1 MCRKQDNRGN
11 IAGIL
16 FNLIK
21 IYFEDRWCAGPHCVP
36 LEGRIRAWSGVSELR
51 FGMGS
56 GGPLPSRSAQGAYL
70 YAIPALGWPHSP
82 PDSTLPAGG
91 SGRPRSG
98 TGWREKGRQG
108 AIAIVLTELCTSSRS
123 RSASERRGSA
133 DQSPEGQLPEGA
145 LLSTDGHS
153 AGSGGYSN
161 TYIQNPEKWY

>member
-1 MCRKQDNRGN
+1 MRRRQDNREN
-11 IAGIL
+11 KAGIL

-36 LEGRIRAWSGVSELR
+36 LEGRILAWSGVSELR

-70 YAIPALGWPHSP
+70 HAIPASGWPHSP
-82 PDSTLPAGG
+82 PDSTLPAEG

-133 DQSPEGQLPEGA
+133 GPKPGGPATRGGA
-145 LLSTDGHS
+145 AEHGRPQRGLR
-153 AGSGGYSN
+153 AGILTHIYG
-161 TYIQNPEKWY
+161 I